1 MLLLY
6 VLLTISVLNTNTA
19 TRLVCLYCTDAVSP
33 ADCDTVINCGPHE
46 SCYVDSYVRASGSIR
61 YNLGCRDEIQCNGS
75 PNSGRR
81 ELTITSYHPPE
92 VDAMLN
98 TDKAL
103 ARAFSNNSPNYV
115 LKSHDLSKRTNGLLI
130 CSECCKGNLCSNAG
144 CGNKGYISPRGPICY
159 NCAQQINPEDCYKI
173 RLCSTGEVCMLLKT
187 LNPMS
192 NEVRYT
198 TRCER
203 EQSCNDEIIHYQQ
216 LAALLIGK
224 REKRNSLETGGSC
237 IVQCCQTDMCNINC
251 NGTYSSTT
259 MATSPTVPV
268 SKPTATKMCVYKN
281 NQYSQGQTWFDGC
294 DYRCTCDDA
303 SSGSYRCKRRCPEFF
318 NVPIGCIWVVDPNDP
333 SCCKVPQCTPT
344 PLAGATPTP
353 SAIPTIPARISI
365 GQPIAATT
373 QTALTQSPN
382 TYQCTDKLQNCNVY
396 GASSCTGIYEPWARE
411 KCRKTCNLCNAA
423 NTCYYGGKYYH
434 EGEQWRDG
442 CKYKCTCQD
451 GKKGVYTCQTLCLQ
465 WNLPQSCHLDPPP
478 AGECCQVPVCPSNV
492 QLQYPPGYVQE

>member
-33 ADCDTVINCGPHE
+33 TDCDTVINCGPHE

-61 YNLGCRDEIQCNGS
+61 YNLGCRDEIQCNGL

-81 ELTITSYHPPE
+81 ELRITSYHPPE

-103 ARAFSNNSPNYV
+103 ARAFSDNSPNYV
-115 LKSHDLSKRTNGLLI
+115 LKSHDVSKRTNGLLI

-144 CGNKGYISPRGPICY
+144 CGNKGYISTRGPICY

-173 RLCSTGEVCMLLKT
+173 RLCSPGEVCMLLKT

-203 EQSCNDEIIHYQQ
+203 EKSCNDEIIHYQQ
-216 LAALLIGK
+216 LAGLLIGK
-224 REKRNSLETGGSC
+224 REKKNSLETGGSC

-251 NGTYSSTT
+251 NSTYSSTT

-268 SKPTATKMCVYKN
+268 SKPTAPTSFCIYKSKTY
-281 NQYSQGQTWFDGC
+281 NQGDVWQDGC
-294 DYRCTCDDA
+294 RYNCTCEDAKIGFYRCQDLCPVWNNLP
-303 SSGSYRCKRRCPEFF
+303 SGCTLEKKPGECCSH
-318 NVPIGCIWVVDPNDP
+318 PN
-333 SCCKVPQCTPT
+333 CGGTT
-344 PLAGATPTP
+344 L
-353 SAIPTIPARISI
+353 
-365 GQPIAATT
+365 QPGLI
-373 QTALTQSPN
+373 
-382 TYQCTDKLQNCNVY
+382 
-396 GASSCTGIYEPWARE
+396 
-411 KCRKTCNLCNAA
+411 A
-423 NTCYYGGKYYH
+423 NTCYSGGKYYH
-434 EGEQWRDG
+434 EGEQWKDG

-451 GKKGVYTCQTLCLQ
+451 GKTGRWDCQSLCLQ
-465 WNLPQSCHLDPPP
+465 WNLPPSCHLDPPP
-478 AGECCQVPVCPSNV
+478 ADKCCQVPVCPSNV
-492 QLQYPPGYVQE
+492 QLQYPPGFVQE